1 MTVNRE
7 PSWKAQDV
15 RHVTHTRRQQN
26 LSRVDDKSFRKV
38 PAFCSFFFSS
48 FRDIFTSA
56 DVISDGNNDINFLK
70 VAIESCAYVKIFRPP
85 LRRYSPVLDQ

>member
-26 LSRVDDKSFRKV
+26 YQESTINHFEKFPR
-38 PAFCSFFFSS
+38 FCSFFFSS

-56 DVISDGNNDINFLK
+56 DVISDENNDINFLK